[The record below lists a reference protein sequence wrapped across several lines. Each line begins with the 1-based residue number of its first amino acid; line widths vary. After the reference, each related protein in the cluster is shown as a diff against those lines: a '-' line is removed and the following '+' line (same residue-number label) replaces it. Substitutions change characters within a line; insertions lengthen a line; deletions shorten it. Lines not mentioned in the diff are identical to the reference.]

1 MKITNE
7 QLKQIIKEEL
17 ENIMDELTSQDD
29 NQQTEET
36 EEQSSDDQ

>member
-17 ENIMDELTSQDD
+17 ENIMDELSSQDD